1 MESEKKLALSEIEGP
16 RYLQKGR
23 NMSKKIITIVA
34 FLAVILSAQTVSS
47 VFGAEVQAP
56 QPRSRSE
63 VQAVLAKAPKPA
75 KRDLR
80 QLDIVLVAFK
90 KDHGLNEHDYPL
102 WQKRW
107 AVLLGGQEA
116 GQEKQVNLY
125 GPAPKKQREKVLAG
139 APNVR
144 VSTADG
150 WPSKEQF
157 KTAELI
163 VAFCY
168 IQWDGQK
175 MQELEEF
182 LSRGGGFVLL
192 HPAVI
197 VPQGMDITDQLAKL
211 IGLAWEYNYTRW
223 RHGEVALKITAQE
236 HPICLGLPD
245 TIHLLDEAYWPLKG
259 DRSKVT
265 VLATSDEA
273 VSPAPSTGSGQ
284 ALSQVEGKD
293 SEQTKPEPMFYA
305 YQSGPWHGLPAREN
319 TAKMAVPPSQDAAA
333 GKGRVFS
340 CILGHYTWTFDDPYF
355 RILLLR
361 GMAWAAGESPYRFDQ
376 LVTRGALIG
385 KGR

>member
-1 MESEKKLALSEIEGP
+1 
-16 RYLQKGR
+16 
-23 NMSKKIITIVA
+23 MSKKIITIVA
-34 FLAVILSAQTVSS
+34 FLAVILSVQTVSS

-107 AVLLGGQEA
+107 SVLLGGQEA

-125 GPAPKKQREKVLAG
+125 GPAPEKQREKVLAG

-175 MQELEEF
+175 MQDLEEF

-223 RHGEVALKITAQE
+223 RHGEVALKIAAQE

-273 VSPAPSTGSGQ
+273 VSPA
-284 ALSQVEGKD
+284 LSQVEGKD

-305 YQSGPWHGLPAREN
+305 YQSGP
-319 TAKMAVPPSQDAAA
+319 PPRLASQDAGA